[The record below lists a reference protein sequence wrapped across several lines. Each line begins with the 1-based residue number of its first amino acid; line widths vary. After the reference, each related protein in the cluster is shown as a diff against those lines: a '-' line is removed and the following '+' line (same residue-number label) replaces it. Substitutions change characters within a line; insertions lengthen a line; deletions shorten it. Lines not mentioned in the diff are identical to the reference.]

1 MRARSHRVSAIFVVI
16 IIPFFGVAFV
26 FLFLFLVFFLVWFFS
41 KADIGNG
48 GAIRR
53 V

>member
-16 IIPFFGVAFV
+16 IIPFFGVTFV
-26 FLFLFLVFFLVWFFS
+26 FLFFVFFLVWFFS